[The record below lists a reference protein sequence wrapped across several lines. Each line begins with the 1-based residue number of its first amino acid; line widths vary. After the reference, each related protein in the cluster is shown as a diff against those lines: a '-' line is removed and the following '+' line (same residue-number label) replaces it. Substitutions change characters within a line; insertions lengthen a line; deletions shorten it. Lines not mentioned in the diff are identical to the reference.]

1 MQKKVLVDKLNEIYV
16 DYKSTTILAEL
27 VSNQAAD
34 INDLLVKRVS
44 AEQRYVRSDV
54 NVVEYFEDESGDE
67 SIIVEVNREGL
78 YDILPETLFHQK
90 LISDRNEDAQTK
102 FKRHRKEE
110 SDARNFFYPIE
121 NEFDKRSLYF
131 ELMERQLNNQHGGV
145 QNQDLFDYFFEPNAY
160 LNPSQRLILLYILP
174 LANKIRGQIERIE
187 ILLSRLF
194 AKKIQVDVIS
204 SSRLTDQDDEV
215 KEKRLAVNF
224 ILGNKA
230 LEVYD
235 RYVVRFFDLSVEE
248 YYGFREGK
256 PNAILLH
263 YIIKYLFPLHAEIK
277 VQFHHAKLE
286 NAPHS
291 EEKNEI
297 LILDF
302 NSYI

>member
-1 MQKKVLVDKLNEIYV
+1 MQKKILVDKLNEIYV

-27 VSNQAAD
+27 INHGAAD

-54 NVVEYFEDESGDE
+54 NVVEYFEDELNDE
-67 SIIVEVNREGL
+67 TIIVEVNREGL
-78 YDILPETLFHQK
+78 YDMLPETLFHQK
-90 LISDRNEDAQTK
+90 LVSDRNEDAQTK

-110 SDARNFFYPIE
+110 ADARNFFYPIE

-131 ELMERQLNNQHGGV
+131 ELMERQLNNQQAGV
-145 QNQDLFDYFFEPNAY
+145 QNHDLFDYFFEPNAY

-174 LANKIRGQIERIE
+174 LANKIRGQVERIE

-194 AKKIQVDVIS
+194 AKKIIVDIIS
-204 SSRLTDQDDEV
+204 SSRIAGQDDEV

-235 RYVVRFFDLSVEE
+235 KYVVRFFDLSVEE
-248 YYGFREGK
+248 YSNFREDK
-256 PNAILLH
+256 PNAILLN
-263 YIIKYLFPLHAEIK
+263 YIIKYLFPLHAEVK
-277 VQFHHAKLE
+277 VQFHHVRQE
-286 NAPHS
+286 YAPHS
-291 EEKNEI
+291 GEKNEN

-302 NSYI
+302 NTYI

>member
-27 VSNQAAD
+27 VSNEAVD
-34 INDLLVKRVS
+34 INDLLVKRMS

-54 NVVEYFEDESGDE
+54 NVVEYFEDELGDE

-78 YDILPETLFHQK
+78 YDMLPETLFHQK

-131 ELMERQLNNQHGGV
+131 ELMERQLNNQRAGL

-194 AKKIQVDVIS
+194 AKKINVNVIS
-204 SSRLTDQDDEV
+204 SSRITDQDNEV
-215 KEKRLAVNF
+215 KEKRLAVSF

-235 RYVVRFFDLSVEE
+235 KYVVRFFDLSVEE
-248 YYGFREGK
+248 YYSFREGK
-256 PNAILLH
+256 PNAILLN
-263 YIIKYLFPLHAEIK
+263 YIIKYLFPLHAEVK

-286 NAPHS
+286 NATHS
-291 EEKNEI
+291 EEKNEN